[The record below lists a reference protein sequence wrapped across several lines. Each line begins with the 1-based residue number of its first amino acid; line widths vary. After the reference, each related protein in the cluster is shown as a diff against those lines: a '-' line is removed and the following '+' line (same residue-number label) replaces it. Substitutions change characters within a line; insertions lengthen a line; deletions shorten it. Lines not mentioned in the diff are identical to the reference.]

1 MKLLLFAMA
10 KKNSN
15 PRPPMKYILPI
26 LYILLL
32 TLPLQSYAAE
42 ETSDPVYDSVE
53 ERRLE
58 EKLKNRPDV
67 AAPNIVTPLTREN
80 ELKILEKAVDKK
92 LSEIDSRL
100 LELKQKSAEL
110 DEKRAALEELITK
123 ASSAEKK
130 RIESLAKIYEKMT
143 AVRAAAA
150 ITGIDNKLASDLLR
164 AMKPK
169 SAAAVL
175 DVLPR
180 SKASELTVKVS
191 GTQ

>member
-1 MKLLLFAMA
+1 MKYLTLAFLLFLV
-10 KKNSN
+10 
-15 PRPPMKYILPI
+15 P
-26 LYILLL
+26 
-32 TLPLQSYAAE
+32 SYAYSADI
-42 ETSDPVYDSVE
+42 TNDSNYDSVE

-58 EKLKNRPDV
+58 EKLKNRANLGPPV
-67 AAPNIVTPLTREN
+67 ITTTLTREN

-100 LELKQKSAEL
+100 AELKQRSMEL
-110 DEKRAALEELITK
+110 DQKKTALEELITK
-123 ASSAEKK
+123 ASAVEKK

-143 AVRAAAA
+143 AIKAAAA

-164 AMKPK
+164 TMKPK

-175 DVLPR
+175 DALPR
-180 SKASELTVKVS
+180 SKASELTVKAS

>member
-1 MKLLLFAMA
+1 MKHFIPLSLLFF
-10 KKNSN
+10 
-15 PRPPMKYILPI
+15 
-26 LYILLL
+26 L
-32 TLPLQSYAAE
+32 TLPFHVHATE
-42 ETSDPVYDSVE
+42 EPSDMTYKSVE

-58 EKLKNRPDV
+58 EKLQSRADV
-67 AAPNIVTPLTREN
+67 STATIVTPLTREN
-80 ELKILEKAVDKK
+80 ELKILEMAVDKK
-92 LSEIDSRL
+92 LSEIDTRL
-100 LELKQKSAEL
+100 AELKQKSAEL
-110 DEKRAALEELITK
+110 DDKKAALEELTTK
-123 ASSAEKK
+123 ASAVEKK

-143 AVRAAAA
+143 AIKAAAA

-191 GTQ
+191 GTL